1 MSNSQTVSHKQDW
14 LLNIE
19 CEVSQAAFLP
29 DNKRYHHNNSLKAAV
44 TQPVDD
50 CLDTEW
56 VVLADAEV
64 IHVDLPIHRAQGEHC
79 AHLRGPRSVRNL
91 VTRYDLIGFLPFETF
106 FSLQYDVLFFPT

>member
-1 MSNSQTVSHKQDW
+1 MSNSQTVSHDQDW

-29 DNKRYHHNNSLKAAV
+29 EKMSLQQYLESRCH
-44 TQPVDD
+44 TGPVDD

-64 IHVDLPIHRAQGEHC
+64 IHVDLPIHRAQGEHR

-91 VTRYDLIGFLPFETF
+91 VTR
-106 FSLQYDVLFFPT
+106 SLTLKITTYMMSCSPT

>member
-1 MSNSQTVSHKQDW
+1 MLSKPEIRRQFQAMSNSQTVSHKQDW

-29 DNKRYHHNNSLKAAV
+29 ENKRCHPNNSLKAGA
-44 TQPVDD
+44 TQPVDNG
-50 CLDTEW
+50 LDTEG

-79 AHLRGPRSVRNL
+79 AHLRGPNSIRNL
-91 VTRYDLIGFLPFETF
+91 G
-106 FSLQYDVLFFPT
+106 